1 MIYIGIIAAIVLA
14 DALLKHRMEQK
25 KPKGES
31 VMGGKISLKLHHNKA
46 AIFDQLPAKQTL
58 VFAGAAVLTVLLT
71 IWFLCTLG
79 AKGQTVR
86 KTGLAFLLGGA
97 YGNTY
102 ERIHQKFVTDYFSFR
117 TGIAWFDRIIF
128 NLSDLAIMVG
138 AVLTVLG
145 TKKS

>member
-1 MIYIGIIAAIVLA
+1 MIYIGIIVAIVLA
-14 DALLKHRMEQK
+14 DVILKHRMEQK

-31 VMGGKISLKLHHNKA
+31 AMGGKICLKLHHNQA
-46 AIFDQLPAKQTL
+46 AIFDSLPGKQAL
-58 VFAGAAVLTVLLT
+58 VFAGAAVLTVLIT
-71 IWFLCTLG
+71 VWFFCTLG
-79 AKGQTVR
+79 TKGRTIR

-102 ERIHQKFVTDYFSFR
+102 ERLHQKYVTDYFSFQ
-117 TGIAWFDRIIF
+117 TGIKWLDRIIF

-138 AVLTVLG
+138 AVLIVLG